1 MVSET
6 ASLRLAE
13 RVAEMDVEQCLR
25 VTRFG
30 SVTTEEQLA
39 FSNACF
45 ERLGKLKAEDPAAF
59 TAASKRLGWD
69 R

>member
-1 MVSET
+1 MPNP
-6 ASLRLAE
+6 
-13 RVAEMDVEQCLR
+13 DGQVEQMSVEECLR

-30 SVTTEEQLA
+30 KPMTEQQLA

-69 R
+69 